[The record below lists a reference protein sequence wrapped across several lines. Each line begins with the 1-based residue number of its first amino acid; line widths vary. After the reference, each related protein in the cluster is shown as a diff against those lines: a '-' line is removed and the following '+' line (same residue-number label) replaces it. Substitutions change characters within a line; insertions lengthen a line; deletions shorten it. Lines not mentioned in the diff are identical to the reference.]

1 MSNIIPFPKNMEQAA
16 PRPKRKRS
24 MTSIA
29 LNWLSERMSRADE
42 LKEAINSGTYQ
53 IPINQVAKA
62 IVQPTPGDNET
73 KMETISST
81 ERA

>member
-1 MSNIIPFPKNMEQAA
+1 MSNIIPFPRNMEQT
-16 PRPKRKRS
+16 PPPKRKRS

-53 IPINQVAKA
+53 IPIDQVAKA
-62 IVQPTPGDNET
+62 IVHPIPADNEISS
-73 KMETISST
+73 ETIAST

>member
-1 MSNIIPFPKNMEQAA
+1 MSNIIPFPKNMEQA

-53 IPINQVAKA
+53 IPIDQVAKA
-62 IVQPTPGDNET
+62 IAQPSTEDKEMSA
-73 KMETISST
+73 KTIAST